1 LFRFVIE
8 LTRLEKTNDSGK
20 QGRWRAGA

>member
-1 LFRFVIE
+1 ME

>member
-1 LFRFVIE
+1 VIE